1 MNGTNAPA
9 AALSPGFARAR
20 QLSRLVAVLFAL
32 AFLMMLSCALSGV
45 YFMFVPTT
53 PAGISH
59 GVGFMNGFDVR
70 FGSLQGWSLAAAMAA
85 TELTFVPTVL
95 ALYHLCRLFLCFA
108 KGEVFATRPIAHIRS
123 AGQWQIISFFTG
135 VGAIYLLVLAGIKGG
150 VYDAIR
156 RTPDLL
162 VSLPSTAVHY
172 ENAIFVGVPIIIAA
186 YVMEEARRIAAD
198 HAEIV

>member
-1 MNGTNAPA
+1 MSIATAPLP
-9 AALSPGFARAR
+9 ALSSSLVRAR
-20 QLSRLVAVLFAL
+20 QLSRFVALLFAL
-32 AFLMMLSCALSGV
+32 GFLVMLSCALSGV
-45 YFMFVPTT
+45 YFLFVPTT
-53 PAGISH
+53 PAGVGH
-59 GVGFMNGFDVR
+59 AVGFMNGFGVGFGDV
-70 FGSLQGWSLAAAMAA
+70 QGWPRIAAMAA

-95 ALYHLCRLFLCFA
+95 VLYHLCRLFLCFA
-108 KGEVFATRPIAHIRS
+108 KGEVFAARAIAHIRS
-123 AGQWQIISFFTG
+123 AGLWEIVSFFTG
-135 VGAIYLLVLAGIKGG
+135 TGAIYLLVLAGIKGG

-162 VSLPSTAVHY
+162 AALASTAVHY